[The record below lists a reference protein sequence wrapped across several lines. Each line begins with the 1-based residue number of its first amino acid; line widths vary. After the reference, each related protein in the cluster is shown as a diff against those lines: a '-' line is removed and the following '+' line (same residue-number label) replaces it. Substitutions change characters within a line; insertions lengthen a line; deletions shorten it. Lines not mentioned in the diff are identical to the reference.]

1 MPEKKKVSQTE
12 VNLVVSRFRHS
23 PAVVTERNTVIFPEE
38 THHGL
43 HHLLGPLLLPPP
55 LRCRGLLL
63 LQGFL
68 QARHR
73 EVLLLRGGDGRLQ
86 HRLDLQEVLPVVQV

>member
-12 VNLVVSRFRHS
+12 VKLVVSRFRQS
-23 PAVVTERNTVIFPEE
+23 PAVVSERNTVIFSEE

-55 LRCRGLLL
+55 LRGRGLLL

-73 EVLLLRGGDGRLQ
+73 EVLLLCGGHRGLH
-86 HRLDLQEVLPVVQV
+86 HRPQQQAELPVVQV

>member
-12 VNLVVSRFRHS
+12 VKLVVSRFRHS
-23 PAVVTERNTVIFPEE
+23 PAVVSERNTVIFSEE

-55 LRCRGLLL
+55 LRGRGLLL

-73 EVLLLRGGDGRLQ
+73 EVLLLRGGDWGLQ
-86 HRLDLQEVLPVVQV
+86 H